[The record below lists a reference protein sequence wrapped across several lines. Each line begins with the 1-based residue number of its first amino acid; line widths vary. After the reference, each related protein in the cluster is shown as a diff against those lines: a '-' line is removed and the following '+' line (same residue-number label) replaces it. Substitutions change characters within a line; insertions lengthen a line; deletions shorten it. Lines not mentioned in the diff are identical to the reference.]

1 MNMEETYKDIN
12 VNVRINVDLENIEM
26 VDPMVPNVEQV
37 AYGIQQYLID
47 NGDFDFSWKEISR
60 ESSGWVDSDDME
72 DDEDHIKDEAEESEE
87 LVELSEEERTI
98 LENLDD
104 KWVFIMRD
112 GFDDKLK
119 VSNYRPAKMS
129 LQGNK
134 NNGRWGRGLSAKA
147 TQTGISFLNFTGF
160 DHLFKFVTWNDG
172 LPYRIS
178 DLLMISSNQEEEEE

>member
-12 VNVRINVDLENIEM
+12 VDVRINVDLENIEM

-47 NGDFDFSWKEISR
+47 NGDFDFSWKEINL
-60 ESSGWVDSDDME
+60 ESSGWVDSDDIE
-72 DDEDHIKDEAEESEE
+72 DFEFSD
-87 LVELSEEERTI
+87 VELSEEERTI

-178 DLLMISSNQEEEEE
+178 DLLMINSNREEEEEEE